1 MYNACHWKVL
11 VNVNLPL
18 CTRATKEKKYQT
30 YYFVRDKNTM
40 NIKAHKGYVH
50 QKTALLEYDSKL
62 RSSIVK
68 LSGTLLDVS

>member
-1 MYNACHWKVL
+1 MYNASQWTVL
-11 VNVNLPL
+11 VKINLPL

-62 RSSIVK
+62 MSSIVK